1 MISLFHS
8 FKTTRKHSFKKEKVS
23 GFTLLELLISMLVA
37 SLVVSGLLYLV
48 VELLQMDRREA
59 TLTQTQQDMQRALDY
74 IADDVREAVF
84 IYTDPTAVIGGRG
97 QVVDLSPNSTPV
109 LAFWRPIPQDV
120 PANLCDP
127 WAPGSAT
134 ADAGRYDQCQV
145 LEIRQASYSLVIY
158 AQKERLASDTV
169 WKGASRI
176 IRYELDKYDGPLT
189 GLDITPGY
197 RDPTTPGVGFAWAP
211 LDPPIPAVDTV
222 GTNTVLVDFVD
233 TPSSGAS
240 GSTNPCTS
248 AGLNA
253 TEYTVVPNGLW
264 EEQNPSFFGC
274 VRNPVSGAAGG
285 SNSSQDVYLF
295 LRGNAV
301 DGARGT
307 VNSFSEASS
316 LPTLETR
323 VLMRGIVNKNPN

>member
-1 MISLFHS
+1 MTSLSYS
-8 FKTTRKHSFKKEKVS
+8 FENIKKIALKKEKIS

-48 VELLQMDRREA
+48 VELLQIDRREA

-84 IYTDPTAVIGGRG
+84 IYTDPTAVIGPG
-97 QVVDLSPNSTPV
+97 QVTDLSPGSTPI

-120 PANLCDP
+120 PANICDP
-127 WAPGSAT
+127 WAPGSAG
-134 ADAGRYDQCQV
+134 ADAAKYDQCQV
-145 LEIRQASYSLVIY
+145 LEIRQASYSLIIY
-158 AQKERLASDTV
+158 AQKRRSPSDTV

-176 IRYELDKYDGPLT
+176 IRYELDKYAGPLT
-189 GLDITPGY
+189 NLTITPGY
-197 RDPTTPGVGFAWAP
+197 RDPATPGVGFTWAP
-211 LDPPIPAVDTV
+211 PVPPASILNTA
-222 GTNTVLVDFVD
+222 GTNIVLVDFVD
-233 TPSSGAS
+233 EPQSVVS
-240 GSTNPCTS
+240 GSVNPCTS

-253 TEYTVVPNGLW
+253 ANYTVVPNGLR

-274 VRNPVSGAAGG
+274 VRNPATGAVAD
-285 SNSSQDVYLF
+285 SNSSQDAYLF

-301 DGARGT
+301 DGAQGS

-316 LPTLETR
+316 LPTLKTR
-323 VLMRGIVNKNPN
+323 VLMRGIVNKNPS